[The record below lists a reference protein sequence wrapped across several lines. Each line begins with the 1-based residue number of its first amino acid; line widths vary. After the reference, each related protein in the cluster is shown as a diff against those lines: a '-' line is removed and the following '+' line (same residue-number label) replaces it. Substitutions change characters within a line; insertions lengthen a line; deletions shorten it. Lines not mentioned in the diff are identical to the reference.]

1 MKMNKRKWIFGLSA
15 MLLISLQGCEK
26 KPVESEQVSHKFDPP
41 LTIQHDLGTT
51 VLNQR
56 PERVAALDMNE
67 VDFLDQLNIPVAGMA
82 KDFIP
87 HYLASYKN
95 DSSIE
100 DLGAIVQPNM
110 ERVHALKPDLIL
122 MTPLHTRNYEELSR
136 FAPTLYFNTMT
147 NHHIASIKEHLLT
160 LGSIFGKEQL
170 AKEKSLE
177 LDNKVKEIQ
186 QLTQNRPEKAL
197 VVLHNNGSFSSF
209 GKQSRYG
216 FVFNELGVQPANSDK
231 ETGLHG
237 QPISSEFIKQADP
250 DIIYIVDRT
259 AVMERRDVI
268 KPDEISNPLL
278 RQTKA
283 WKNGRVIF
291 ADADAWYI
299 AAASPT
305 AIKIML
311 NDIAEGYKEAKE

>member
-1 MKMNKRKWIFGLSA
+1 MKMKNRKWILGLSA
-15 MLLISLQGCEK
+15 LLVISLQGCEEK
-26 KPVESEQVSHKFDPP
+26 TAEVTEVSHKLTPP
-41 LTIQHDLGTT
+41 ITIKHELGTA
-51 VLNQR
+51 VIDHR
-56 PERVAALDMNE
+56 PKRVAALDMNE

-87 HYLASYKN
+87 HYLAAYKS
-95 DSSIE
+95 DSKIE

-110 ERVHALKPDLIL
+110 ERVHGLKPDLIL
-122 MTPLHTRNYEELSR
+122 MTPLHAKNYQELSG
-136 FAPTLYFNTMT
+136 FAPTIYFNTT
-147 NHHIASIKEHLLT
+147 ANNHISKIKDHLLT
-160 LGSIFGKEQL
+160 LGKIFGKEKL
-170 AKEKSLE
+170 AKEKSAE
-177 LDNKVKEIQ
+177 LDSKVKELR
-186 QLTQNRPEKAL
+186 QLTRNRPEKAL

-216 FVFNELGVQPANSDK
+216 FIFNELGVQPANSTE

-259 AVMERRDVI
+259 AVMERRAIITADN
-268 KPDEISNPLL
+268 ISNPLL

-283 WKNGRVIF
+283 WKNGHVIF
-291 ADADAWYI
+291 VDADAWYI

-305 AIKIML
+305 AINIML
-311 NDIAEGYKEAKE
+311 NDIAKGYKEN

>member
-1 MKMNKRKWIFGLSA
+1 MKTKNRKWIFGLSLIA
-15 MLLISLQGCEK
+15 AISLQGCEEK
-26 KPVESEQVSHKFDPP
+26 TTEITQISQKFDPP
-41 LTIQHDLGTT
+41 ITIKHDLGTT
-51 VLNQR
+51 VLDHR

-110 ERVHALKPDLIL
+110 ERVHGLKPDLIL
-122 MTPLHTRNYEELSR
+122 MTPLHTTNYQELSE
-136 FAPTLYFNTMT
+136 FAPTLYFNTATT
-147 NHHIASIKEHLLT
+147 NHITKVKDHLLT
-160 LGSIFGKEQL
+160 LGQIFDKEKL
-170 AKEKSLE
+170 AKQKSKE
-177 LDNKVKEIQ
+177 LDDKVKEVQ
-186 QLTQNRPEKAL
+186 ELTKNRPEKAL
-197 VVLHNNGSFSSF
+197 IILHNNGSFSSF
-209 GKQSRYG
+209 GMRSRYG
-216 FVFNELGVQPANSDK
+216 FVFTELGVKPANTIE

-237 QPISSEFIKQADP
+237 QPISSEFIQQADP

-259 AVMERRDVI
+259 AVMERRSVI
-268 KPDEISNPLL
+268 NPNDISNPLL

-283 WKNGRVIF
+283 WKNGHVIV

-305 AIKIML
+305 SINIML
-311 NDIAEGYKEAKE
+311 NDVIKGYQQNL

>member
-1 MKMNKRKWIFGLSA
+1 MLGLGA
-15 MLLISLQGCEK
+15 TLMLITALQGCEK
-26 KPVESEQVSHKFDPP
+26 KAVESAQVSLKFDAPI
-41 LTIQHDLGTT
+41 TIEHELGAAT
-51 VLNQR
+51 LDHQ
-56 PERVAALDMNE
+56 PKRVAALDMNE
-67 VDFLDQLNIPVAGMA
+67 VDFLDQLNIPIAGMP

-87 HYLASYKN
+87 HYLSSYQN

-110 ERVHALKPDLIL
+110 ERVHDLKPDLIL
-122 MTPLHTRNYEELSR
+122 MTPLHTSNYKELSE
-136 FAPTLYFNTMT
+136 FAPTLYFNTIT
-147 NHHIASIKEHLLT
+147 DNHIAKIKDHLLT
-160 LGSIFGKEQL
+160 LGKIFAKEQL
-170 AKEKSLE
+170 AKEKSSE

-197 VVLHNNGSFSSF
+197 IVLHNNGSFSSF

-237 QPISSEFIKQADP
+237 QPISSEFINQADP

-259 AVMERRDVI
+259 AVMERRGII

-305 AIKIML
+305 AISLIL
-311 NDIAEGYKEAKE
+311 DDIIKGYQ